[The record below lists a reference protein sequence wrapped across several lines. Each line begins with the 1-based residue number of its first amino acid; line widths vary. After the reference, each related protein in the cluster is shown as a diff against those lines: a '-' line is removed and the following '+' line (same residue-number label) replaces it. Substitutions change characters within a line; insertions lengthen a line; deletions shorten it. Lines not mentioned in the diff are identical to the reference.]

1 MLKSYIKKWKKKSR
15 FSKLTDLVFI
25 ALIITLLFPQ
35 GRLAVGGFVNRVKSM
50 ISQPDLM
57 KQKMST
63 SDAAFKWQM
72 QKADGSGFQLSE
84 VKGKV
89 VFLNL
94 WATWCP
100 PCVGEMP
107 GIQDLYDQYAD
118 HPDVAFV
125 LVSNETPETISK
137 FAEKKGYTFPLYSS
151 LSETPAAFFTRS
163 IPTTFVLDKR
173 GNIVI
178 KEVGAMNWGGKKM
191 AGILEALI
199 AE

>member
-191 AGILEALI
+191 AGILEELI